1 MPVNQ
6 TGQRDE
12 VAAGQRQER
21 YVGREFLQHQA
32 GAPEQ
37 EHEKTFH
44 HFSSSPNYCLGGQC
58 LGNEIRK

>member
-1 MPVNQ
+1 MHQP
-6 TGQRDE
+6 GERDE

-32 GAPEQ
+32 GAPDQ

-44 HFSSSPNYCLGGQC
+44 IFPRHLTIAWAVNA
-58 LGNEIRK
+58 